1 MTTLGAS
8 GYIRSRVPLDGELL
22 DTTREVLVLKMIMK
36 IDFSY
41 NESVPVKS
49 VVGRTWLRLSAGM
62 LALALLTG
70 CSGAEEP
77 KGDGNGPLYAITTQL
92 LAGDPVDSYVVV
104 TGQAEQT
111 ASLSLDNAIRVSGR
125 ALGVGIPKSGA
136 LYVVSD
142 ASATVTRYT
151 LSGAGA
157 LEPTGTVSFDSLGVT
172 SLGEYQANF
181 QFVSET
187 KAYFFDGATA
197 QVVIWNPEEMTVTG
211 NIPLDELDLPD
222 TVVAF
227 SGAAIQLENQL
238 LMPVGWRPVSG
249 VGITPK
255 AGVVSID
262 TATDVATIAT
272 DDRCGYTHDA
282 AVGADGKVYIAT
294 EAYGAAVRRVVGE
307 DAPAPCLLRFDP
319 QTRAFDSSFY
329 RTLEE
334 LVGGG
339 TAGTLIPGPEGLA
352 YVRVLDETIAPVLEG
367 THPRT
372 IASGTGW
379 QWWELSLDTMTATHK
394 ASFPATSGSVFLFES
409 QNRTLYTEFGAG
421 AASTTLH
428 VLEENGKPT
437 VTTEGLSFSFL
448 QLR

>member
-1 MTTLGAS
+1 
-8 GYIRSRVPLDGELL
+8 
-22 DTTREVLVLKMIMK
+22 MK
-36 IDFSY
+36 
-41 NESVPVKS
+41 NVVKITS
-49 VVGRTWLRLSAGM
+49 AQLSAGM
-62 LALALLTG
+62 LALALFTG
-70 CSGAEEP
+70 CADSEEQ
-77 KGDGNGPLYAITTQL
+77 KGDENGPLYAITTQL
-92 LAGDPVDSYVVV
+92 LTGDPVDSYVIV
-104 TGQAEQT
+104 TDQAEQT

-125 ALGVGIPKSGA
+125 ALGVGIPRSGA

-142 ASATVTRYT
+142 DSATVTRYT
-151 LSGAGA
+151 LDGPK
-157 LEPTGTVSFDSLGVT
+157 LEPTGTVSFASLGVK

-197 QVVIWNPEEMTVTG
+197 QVVIWNPEQMTVTG
-211 NIPLDELDLPD
+211 NIPLDALAIPD
-222 TVVAF
+222 AVLAF
-227 SGAAIQLENQL
+227 SGAAVRLDGQL

-262 TATDVATIAT
+262 TATDEATIAT
-272 DDRCGYTHDA
+272 DERCGYTHDA
-282 AVGADGKVYIAT
+282 AIGSDGKVYIAT
-294 EAYGAAVRRVVGE
+294 EAYGAAVRRLMGE
-307 DAPAPCLLRFDP
+307 EAPAPCLLKFDP
-319 QTRAFDSSFY
+319 QTRAFDPDFH

-339 TAGTLIPGPEGLA
+339 TAGTLVPGPPGTA

-379 QWWELSLDTMTATHK
+379 QWWELSLDTLTATPK

-409 QNRTLYTEFGAG
+409 ENHTLYTEFGAG
-421 AASTTLH
+421 AASTTLR
-428 VLEENGKPT
+428 VLEDDGKPT
-437 VTTEGLSFSFL
+437 VTTQGLSFSFV

>member
-1 MTTLGAS
+1 MKNV
-8 GYIRSRVPLDGELL
+8 VPLTSLQL
-22 DTTREVLVLKMIMK
+22 A
-36 IDFSY
+36 
-41 NESVPVKS
+41 
-49 VVGRTWLRLSAGM
+49 AGI
-62 LALALLTG
+62 ALALFTG
-70 CSGAEEP
+70 CSGSDEQN
-77 KGDGNGPLYAITTQL
+77 GDDNGPLYAITTQL
-92 LAGDPVDSYVVV
+92 LAGDPVDSYVIV
-104 TGQAEQT
+104 TNQAEQT
-111 ASLSLDNAIRVSGR
+111 ASLSLDNAIQVSGR
-125 ALGVGIPKSGA
+125 ALGVGIPKSGS
-136 LYVVSD
+136 LHVVSD
-142 ASATVTRYT
+142 VSATVTRYT
-151 LSGAGA
+151 LSGSGK
-157 LEPTGTVSFDSLGVT
+157 LEPTGTVSFDGLGVT

-211 NIPLDELDLPD
+211 HIPLDELVIPD
-222 TVVAF
+222 TVLAF
-227 SGAAIQLENQL
+227 SGAAIRLEDQV

-255 AGVVSID
+255 AGVVAID

-319 QTRAFDSSFY
+319 QTHAFDPGFH

-339 TAGTLIPGPEGLA
+339 TAGTLVPGPPGTA

-379 QWWELSLDTMTATHK
+379 QWWELSLDTLTATRK
-394 ASFPATSGSVFLFES
+394 DSFPATSGSVFLFES
-409 QNRTLYTEFGAG
+409 QNHTLYTEFGAG
-421 AASTTLH
+421 AASTTLRM
-428 VLEENGKPT
+428 LEDNGKPT
-437 VTTEGLSFSFL
+437 VTTQGLSFSFL

>member
-1 MTTLGAS
+1 
-8 GYIRSRVPLDGELL
+8 
-22 DTTREVLVLKMIMK
+22 MK
-36 IDFSY
+36 
-41 NESVPVKS
+41 N
-49 VVGRTWLRLSAGM
+49 VGTPTFLRLSSGLFAV
-62 LALALLTG
+62 ALVTG
-70 CSGAEEP
+70 CSDATTTQN
-77 KGDGNGPLYAITTQL
+77 GDDNGPLYAITTQL
-92 LAGDPVDSYVVV
+92 LVADPVDSYVIV
-104 TGQAEQT
+104 TDQAEQT
-111 ASLSLDNAIRVSGR
+111 ASLSLDNAVRVSGR
-125 ALGVGIPKSGA
+125 ALGVGIPKSGTVYA
-136 LYVVSD
+136 VSD
-142 ASATVTRYT
+142 ESATVTRYK
-151 LSGAGA
+151 LNGSRA
-157 LEPTGTVSFDSLGVT
+157 LEPAGTVSFDSLGVT

-197 QVVIWNPEEMTVTG
+197 QIVIWNPEEMTVTG
-211 NIPLDELDLPD
+211 QIPLDELVTPD
-222 TVVAF
+222 TVMAF
-227 SGAAIQLENQL
+227 SGAAIRLDDQI

-272 DDRCGYTHDA
+272 DERCGYTHDA
-282 AVGADGKVYIAT
+282 AVGPNGKVYLAT

-307 DAPAPCLLRFDP
+307 DAPAPCLLKFDP
-319 QTRAFDSSFY
+319 HTRTFDQGFY

-339 TAGTLIPGPEGLA
+339 TAGTLVPGPEGTA
-352 YVRVLDETIAPVLEG
+352 YVRVLDETVAPVLEG

-379 QWWELSLDTMTATHK
+379 QWWELKLDTMTATRK
-394 ASFPATSGSVFLFES
+394 DSFPATSGSVFLFES
-409 QNRTLYTEFGAG
+409 QNHTLYTEFGAG
-421 AASTTLH
+421 AASTTLR
-428 VLEENGKPT
+428 VLEDNGKPT

>member
-1 MTTLGAS
+1 MSIAFI
-8 GYIRSRVPLDGELL
+8 YADKAVP
-22 DTTREVLVLKMIMK
+22 T
-36 IDFSY
+36 
-41 NESVPVKS
+41 KS
-49 VVGRTWLRLSAGM
+49 VGDFTSLRIAAGV
-62 LALALLTG
+62 LAVALFTG
-70 CSGAEEP
+70 CG
-77 KGDGNGPLYAITTQL
+77 GDSEGQNGDDNGPLYAITTQV
-92 LAGDPVDSYVVV
+92 LAADPVDSYVIV
-104 TGQAEQT
+104 TNQAEQT
-111 ASLSLDNAIRVSGR
+111 ASLSLDNAVRVSGR

-136 LYVVSD
+136 IYAVSD
-142 ASATVTRYT
+142 ESATVTRYT
-151 LSGAGA
+151 LSSAGR
-157 LEPTGTVSFDSLGVT
+157 LEPSGTMSFDSLGVT

-181 QFVSET
+181 QFISET

-197 QVVIWNPEEMTVTG
+197 QVVIWNPKEMTVTG
-211 NIPLDELDLPD
+211 NIPLDELVIPD
-222 TVVAF
+222 TVMAF
-227 SGAAIQLENQL
+227 SGAVIRLDGQV

-262 TATDVATIAT
+262 TETDTATVTT

-282 AVGADGKVYIAT
+282 AVGPDGKVYIAT

-307 DAPAPCLLRFDP
+307 DAPAPCLLEFDP
-319 QTRAFDSSFY
+319 QTHTFNPDFY

-339 TAGTLIPGPEGLA
+339 TAGTLVPGPEGTA
-352 YVRVLDETIAPVLEG
+352 YVRVLDETVAPVLEG

-379 QWWELSLDTMTATHK
+379 QWWELKLDTMTAARK
-394 ASFPATSGSVFLFES
+394 DSFPATSGSVFLFES
-409 QNRTLYTEFGAG
+409 QNHTLYTEFGAG
-421 AASTTLH
+421 AASTTLR
-428 VLEENGKPT
+428 VLEDSGKPT